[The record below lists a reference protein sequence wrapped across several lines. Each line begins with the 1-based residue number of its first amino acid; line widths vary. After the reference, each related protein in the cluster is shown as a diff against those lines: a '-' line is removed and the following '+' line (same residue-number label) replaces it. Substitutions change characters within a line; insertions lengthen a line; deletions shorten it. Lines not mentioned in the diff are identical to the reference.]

1 MASYSTFH
9 GADQVMANLRK
20 LKAFAPDAFAVALY
34 QETQI
39 EVTEC
44 KNVTPVDT
52 GALRAS
58 IHPEGPFR
66 EGRRIWANIVAGDA
80 SIDYAIIVHEDPD
93 ADHSHSHNSNGQWK
107 YIQQPLEASA
117 PYLGDRIAK
126 RIDLNKAL

>member
-1 MASYSTFH
+1 MGSYSTFH

-44 KNVTPVDT
+44 KKVTPVDT

-66 EGRRIWANIVAGDA
+66 EGRRIWANVVAGDA
-80 SIDYAIIVHEDPD
+80 SIDYAIIVHDDPD
-93 ADHSHSHNSNGQWK
+93 AIHKQPGQWK

-117 PYLGDRIAK
+117 PYMADRIAK
-126 RIDLNKAL
+126 RIDLNKAF